1 MENTEDLSDDEGG
14 PFGKSWTQG
23 QDFFRIDGSVSLKTR
38 EDCCRQFNDVT
49 NTKYI
54 YFYKFHILLNFF
66 KFILIKKQLFFR
78 MRLLLL
84 STKAFNLGINLVGA
98 NRVIIF
104 DVTWNP
110 TLNVQS
116 IFRVFRFGQIKPC
129 YIYRLVSEVSIVLKL
144 IGRQIYLFV

>member
-1 MENTEDLSDDEGG
+1 
-14 PFGKSWTQG
+14 
-23 QDFFRIDGSVSLKTR
+23 
-38 EDCCRQFNDVT
+38 
-49 NTKYI
+49 
-54 YFYKFHILLNFF
+54 
-66 KFILIKKQLFFR
+66 

-110 TLNVQS
+110 SLNVQS

-129 YIYRLVSEVSIVLKL
+129 YIYRLVSEVNILNL
-144 IGRQIYLFV
+144 IEYHVGSMRAN